1 MCTLGDGLCICSIQ
15 FYTVSI
21 CSAGLLIIRDVNSWC
36 DVTRG
41 SALMTC
47 NLTSEK
53 MTADLNWTQATRD
66 MITRKTCPSSF
77 SVFSL
82 FEFFFFCQ
90 YFRLSKGDRTETFF

>member
-15 FYTVSI
+15 LYTVSI
-21 CSAGLLIIRDVNSWC
+21 CSAGLLIIRDVNSWF

-53 MTADLNWTQATRD
+53 MTAD
-66 MITRKTCPSSF
+66 
-77 SVFSL
+77 
-82 FEFFFFCQ
+82 
-90 YFRLSKGDRTETFF
+90 